1 MFVIASPQA
10 ETGRRKIKIA
20 QLVGRV
26 MAHGINLEAPHL
38 DEFDIGKMMEEKKRF
53 VESRGGG
60 LQQNA
65 STEDNNNTE
74 LPTLD
79 TQDDEETEET

>member
-26 MAHGINLEAPHL
+26 MAHGINLEAPQL

-53 VESRGGG
+53 VEARGGG
-60 LQQNA
+60 AQKSPSPDDA
-65 STEDNNNTE
+65 DDAK

-79 TQDDEETEET
+79 DQADYNDET